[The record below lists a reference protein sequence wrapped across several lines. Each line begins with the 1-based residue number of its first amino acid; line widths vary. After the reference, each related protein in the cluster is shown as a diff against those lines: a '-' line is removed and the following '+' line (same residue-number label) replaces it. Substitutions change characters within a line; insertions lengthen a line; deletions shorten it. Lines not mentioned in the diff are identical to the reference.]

1 MEQHVA
7 YLGLGSNLGER
18 ENLIKN
24 ALGMLHQVGGIK
36 VTKTSEPVETSP
48 LANMAQPRYINA
60 VAEIITALSPQE
72 LLAKLAEVETLL
84 GRTEHEKWASRRIDI
99 DLLLF
104 DERIIQSDRL
114 IVPHPQMHLRSFVL
128 RPLSELKPDLVHP
141 VLNERVCELAGRLN
155 GCDFAFDAS
164 AAQIVSIA
172 GNIGAGKTTLA
183 KELGK
188 ALGCKILFEPYDTNP
203 FMPAV
208 YEGKK
213 ELALDSQL
221 YFLTGRLE
229 QLDKENAEPGRLIVA
244 DYVFEK
250 ERIYASQLL
259 AKEQLK
265 VYDKLY
271 RYVAPTVA
279 GAVLVIFLDEPVSMC
294 RRRIRERGRP
304 YEQDINAGFLEALA
318 GGYERLFSGWNK
330 CPVIRLS
337 GFDAGGK
344 GKLDHLVNQIEHY
357 TACLTACCEQ
367 PGGGGGLS

>member
-1 MEQHVA
+1 MQQHLA

-18 ENLIKN
+18 EKLIEN
-24 ALGMLHQVGGIK
+24 ALGMLRQISEVKVGR
-36 VTKTSEPVETSP
+36 TSHLIETNP
-48 LANMAQPRYINA
+48 LADMAQPKYINA
-60 VAEIITALSPQE
+60 VAEITTSLSPQE
-72 LLAKLAEVETLL
+72 LLAKTAEVEKLL
-84 GRTEHEKWASRRIDI
+84 GRAEHDRWASRRIDI

-104 DERIIQSDRL
+104 DERIIQTERL

-128 RPLSELKPDLVHP
+128 KPLSKLRPDLVHP
-141 VLNERVCELAGRLN
+141 ALNEPVVELAGRLN
-155 GCDFAFDAS
+155 GCDFALDAS

-183 KELGK
+183 EKLGK
-188 ALGCKILFEPYDTNP
+188 ALGCKVLFEPYDTNP

-221 YFLTGRLE
+221 YFLTSRLE

-259 AKEQLK
+259 AEEQLQ

-271 RYVAPTVA
+271 RCVAAIVAPP
-279 GAVLVIFLDEPVSMC
+279 VLVIFLDEPAATC
-294 RRRIRERGRP
+294 LHRIHKRARP
-304 YEQDINAGFLEALA
+304 YEQHINSDFLDALA
-318 GGYERLFSGWNK
+318 GGYERLFAGWEK
-330 CPVIRLS
+330 CPVIHLA
-337 GFDAGGK
+337 GFNADEK
-344 GKLDHLVNQIEHY
+344 GKLDHLVNQIRHY
-357 TACLTACCEQ
+357 TACCEQ
-367 PGGGGGLS
+367 PGGWAV